1 MEQNESGHILV
12 ADDNRVNRMKLSRNL
27 EQQGHTV
34 ETAENGQEALEMM
47 RDKPFDVLLLDILMP
62 VMDGYQ
68 VLEKMKDDA
77 TLRYVPVIV
86 ISSLD
91 EINSAVR
98 CIEMGAEDYL
108 TKPFN
113 PVILKARLDASLRR
127 KRLRDLEQA
136 FVQQEATLRQN
147 EKLAT
152 LGKLSA
158 GMAHELNNPAAATKR
173 GAAQLLDRIAAMQD
187 VHLKL
192 GSLDLSGEQQALL
205 MSLNEK
211 ARLSA
216 KQPSDLDSLARS
228 DREYELESWLEDKGI
243 EDAWEY
249 APELV
254 DFGFTEE
261 DLGQLADAFTP
272 EQLSAVFAWL
282 DSTFSVYGLL
292 EEIGEGAARI
302 SDLVKALK
310 SYSYLDQ
317 APVQMVNI
325 HDGLDS
331 TLVILRSKLK
341 GNVNVRREYDPD
353 LPLVEASGGELNQVW
368 TNLIDNAIDAVGEE
382 GAITIRTSHDDRWVN
397 VEIEDNGE
405 GISEATLPHIFDPFF
420 TTKEPGKGTGMGL
433 NISHNIV
440 VQQHNG
446 RLDVESQPGRTV
458 FQIRIPRNGSVQ

>member
-1 MEQNESGHILV
+1 
-12 ADDNRVNRMKLSRNL
+12 
-27 EQQGHTV
+27 
-34 ETAENGQEALEMM
+34 
-47 RDKPFDVLLLDILMP
+47 
-62 VMDGYQ
+62 
-68 VLEKMKDDA
+68 MKDDA
-77 TLRYVPVIV
+77 TLRYIPVIV

-192 GSLDLSGEQQALL
+192 GSLDLSDEQLDLL

-211 ARLSA
+211 ARASA

-228 DREYELESWLEDKGI
+228 DREYELETWLENKGI

-254 DFGFTEE
+254 DFDFTED
-261 DLGQLADAFTP
+261 DLGQLADQFTAG
-272 EQLSAVFAWL
+272 QLSAVFAWL

-317 APVQMVNI
+317 APVQMVNV

-341 GNVNVRREYDPD
+341 GNVNVTREYDPD

-368 TNLIDNAIDAVGEE
+368 TNLLDNAIDAVGEE
-382 GAITIRTSHDDRWVN
+382 GAITIRTSHDDRWVT

-433 NISHNIV
+433 NISHNII

-446 RLDVESQPGRTV
+446 RLEVDSKPGQTV
-458 FQIRIPRNGSVQ
+458 FQIRIPRNGSVGNNQ